1 MCVCVCMCLCMCVL
15 FDRTRKT
22 ETRASEWEKEK
33 PCRRGRKFGGQNKN
47 RKKRANTRSF
57 SSLLAVRA
65 NTSRHRDDVRRTSSQ
80 EHNHPKQTTEQ
91 PHNQHINGRT
101 GQNERGERR
110 LQDTVLGRRLIEKKK
125 DSLGQKVQHSTKK
138 KLTHQSN
145 GGVRQTEGGHKIHRT
160 TRTKAE
166 ASRLTDRGRYKWAGQ
181 WSKSIQTDKPI
192 IRKSDRGGEEEADEG
207 KWRLL
212 SPKEWQWNLCLCWSS
227 ICAFPM
233 TICGGGSSHSGA
245 SKY

>member
-1 MCVCVCMCLCMCVL
+1 VCVIRSHKENGDKSERV
-15 FDRTRKT
+15 RKRKT
-22 ETRASEWEKEK
+22 MPERTQVWRSKQK
-33 PCRRGRKFGGQNKN
+33 Q
-47 RKKRANTRSF
+47 KKRANTRSF

-110 LQDTVLGRRLIEKKK
+110 LQDTVLGRRLIEKK

-145 GGVRQTEGGHKIHRT
+145 GGVRQTEGGHTIHRT

-166 ASRLTDRGRYKWAGQ
+166 ASRLTDRGRYK
-181 WSKSIQTDKPI
+181 
-192 IRKSDRGGEEEADEG
+192 
-207 KWRLL
+207 
-212 SPKEWQWNLCLCWSS
+212 
-227 ICAFPM
+227 
-233 TICGGGSSHSGA
+233 
-245 SKY
+245 